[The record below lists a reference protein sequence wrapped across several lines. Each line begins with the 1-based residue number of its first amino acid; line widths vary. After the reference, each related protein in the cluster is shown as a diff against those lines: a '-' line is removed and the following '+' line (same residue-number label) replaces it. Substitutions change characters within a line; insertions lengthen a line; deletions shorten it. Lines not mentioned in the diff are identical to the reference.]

1 MKTAD
6 KPHARFDAVLGAPPT
21 PTRAER
27 AVARRAHERAV
38 LDLADFEKIMWTRW
52 RTADVGAL
60 QADWTTEQDS
70 RLSERKAKDIE
81 QWQTLRSRT
90 DAARRRWLAVAPP
103 NDLGA
108 AQTSRT
114 RR

>member
-6 KPHARFDAVLGAPPT
+6 KPHARFDAVLAAPPT

-27 AVARRAHERAV
+27 AVARRVHERAV
-38 LDLADFEKIMWTRW
+38 LDLAEFERRMWTHW
-52 RTADVGAL
+52 RTADVDAL
-60 QADWTTEQDS
+60 HADWETERDS
-70 RLSERKAKDIE
+70 RLAHRKEADLA
-81 QWQTLRSRT
+81 QWQTLRSRA

-103 NDLGA
+103 NDLGDDP
-108 AQTSRT
+108 TPKT